1 MLLLVCIGMVLIHLN
16 KEYIMAKLI
25 HRLRIE
31 VWLRGQIAE
40 IGESDFYT
48 ELFAALVKIQQTQVE
63 AIDPETREI
72 AIQRKV
78 NQQ

>member
-1 MLLLVCIGMVLIHLN
+1 
-16 KEYIMAKLI
+16 MAKLI

-31 VWLRGQIAE
+31 VWLRQQIMEMGAD
-40 IGESDFYT
+40 DFYT
-48 ELFAALVKIQQTQVE
+48 ELFSALVKIEQGQVE

-78 NQQ
+78 NSND